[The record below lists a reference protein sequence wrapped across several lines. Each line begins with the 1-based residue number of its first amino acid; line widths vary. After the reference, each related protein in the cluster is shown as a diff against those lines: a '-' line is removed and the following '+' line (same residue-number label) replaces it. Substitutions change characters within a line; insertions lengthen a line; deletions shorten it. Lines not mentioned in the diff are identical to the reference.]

1 MQIPLGASPPS
12 NLISLPVIFFSGA
25 YVLRPLLKW
34 AGGKRSQVKKIIE
47 LLPIDHR
54 KRRYHEPFI
63 GGGAVFFH
71 IEPCGGTINDINP
84 RLMNFYRVVRNR
96 PNELIEEAVRYQYN
110 KKEYY
115 RLRARFNSGLSDEVE
130 EAALLLYLNKTAY
143 NGLYRVNSKGKFNVP
158 FGRYENPTI
167 VQEKRIVYASQLL
180 KMVEILCED
189 FTYIGDTAKE
199 GDLCYLDPP
208 YNPVSDTANFTGY
221 AVSGF
226 DADDQDRLKDLC
238 VELNKRGAIFVL
250 SNSDTEF
257 VRHLYKGIKDFRL
270 IPLRTNRMIS
280 SKVSSRSS
288 GHDLLITNSLR
299 SN

>member
-1 MQIPLGASPPS
+1 M
-12 NLISLPVIFFSGA
+12 
-25 YVLRPLLKW
+25 RPLLKW
-34 AGGKRSQVKKIIE
+34 AGGKRSQVKTIIE
-47 LLPIDHR
+47 LLPMDHK

-63 GGGAVFFH
+63 GGGAVFYH

-96 PNELIEEAVRYQYN
+96 PNELIEEAERYQYN
-110 KKEYY
+110 EREYY
-115 RLRARFNSGLSDEVE
+115 RLRARFNLGPSDDVE

-167 VQEKRIVYASQLL
+167 VQTKRILCASQLL
-180 KMVEILCED
+180 KKVEILCED
-189 FTYIGDTAKE
+189 FTYIGGIAEE
-199 GDLCYLDPP
+199 GDICYLDPP

-221 AVSGF
+221 AVGGF

-238 VELNKRGAIFVL
+238 LELNNRGTIFVL

-257 VRHLYKGIKDFRL
+257 VRQLYEEVKDFRL

-288 GHDLLITNSLR
+288 GHDLLITNNQG